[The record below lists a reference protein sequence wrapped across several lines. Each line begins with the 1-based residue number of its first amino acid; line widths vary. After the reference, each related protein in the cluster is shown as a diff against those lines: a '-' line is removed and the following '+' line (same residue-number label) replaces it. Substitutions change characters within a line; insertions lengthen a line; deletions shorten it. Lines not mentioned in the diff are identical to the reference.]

1 MRIVVERHGR
11 GDDEVRAF
19 RALSSDLAIAG
30 FANSIEKAGHAE
42 IATVQMG
49 SKGSRPI
56 NAKKWRA
63 REESNLR
70 PSGS

>member
-1 MRIVVERHGR
+1 MRSQAKPPVNRPVPWVPNAMQIVIERHGR

-42 IATVQMG
+42 ITNV
-49 SKGSRPI
+49 
-56 NAKKWRA
+56 
-63 REESNLR
+63 
-70 PSGS
+70 

>member
-1 MRIVVERHGR
+1 MQIVIERHGR

-42 IATVQMG
+42 ITNV
-49 SKGSRPI
+49 
-56 NAKKWRA
+56 
-63 REESNLR
+63 
-70 PSGS
+70 